1 MLYFVIE
8 IVIEFSKISGTR
20 KPYVICKLE
29 IKNRID
35 KTKTDSESRKQIRSR
50 LLLTIGSLLLISIQ
64 YHLLQAVY
72 TILCAHNLAQNVH
85 AISAYKLVY

>member
-8 IVIEFSKISGTR
+8 IEIEFTEISGTR
-20 KPYVICKLE
+20 IPCIICKLD

-72 TILCAHNLAQNVH
+72 TILCAHNLVQNVH